1 MMLRR
6 RYLAALLA
14 ATPALAQTVATP
26 ASPSSSDVAEKLNLR
41 FANGIV
47 AVAEEKIITVADVM
61 QYIGPLMQ
69 QVREQSKSQQEFEQQ
84 LEQLQD
90 SAIQDLIDRVLI
102 VKEFRKDEKRN
113 IPPHYVDNAIADEI
127 AERFEGDAERVVR
140 VRVVRPHGER
150 EFDRRHGVL
159 VGAAGGEGE
168 AEVVVPARV
177 GRAAGDELAEHVHR
191 LARAAGPVQGVAEQ
205 VVGVGEFGIEPERPL
220 EAVDGRGPVAGVGHG
235 GVEAIVLGIQTLF
248 GVIAFFYMRD
258 LLPPEMAA
266 IDPQPAYFL
275 IGAASRL
282 LIMVGHV
289 GFTFLIWRAVSR
301 GEAWAYPLA
310 IVIHIAVDLVAFA
323 QPIVLPGA
331 DWLGYVAVIGLAVGS
346 LWLILR
352 SRPVRNGAVAAV

>member
-1 MMLRR
+1 MALI
-6 RYLAALLA
+6 AAYIQLVVMFVIPPILWIVLTRVWRVSWRVVGLGCLTWLTALPFIVGVPMA
-14 ATPALAQTVATP
+14 ATAIFGSGPLVWPVALSLTA
-26 ASPSSSDVAEKLNLR
+26 
-41 FANGIV
+41 GIV
-47 AVAEEKIITVADVM
+47 EETSRFLYYRRSATMRDS
-61 QYIGPLMQ
+61 GRW
-69 QVREQSKSQQEFEQQ
+69 REA
-84 LEQLQD
+84 L
-90 SAIQDLIDRVLI
+90 
-102 VKEFRKDEKRN
+102 
-113 IPPHYVDNAIADEI
+113 
-127 AERFEGDAERVVR
+127 
-140 VRVVRPHGER
+140 
-150 EFDRRHGVL
+150 
-159 VGAAGGEGE
+159 
-168 AEVVVPARV
+168 
-177 GRAAGDELAEHVHR
+177 
-191 LARAAGPVQGVAEQ
+191 
-205 VVGVGEFGIEPERPL
+205 
-220 EAVDGRGPVAGVGHG
+220 VAGVGHG

-266 IDPQPAYFL
+266 IDPQPTYFL